1 MAVKAKS
8 IIFDLDGTLID
19 SAPCILAGFEYVL
32 KVNGI
37 EPLVP
42 LTSSVIGPP
51 LLPTLKMLGGI
62 NDETKL
68 LQMAGQFKNF
78 YDLDAC
84 LLSRPYDAVDFG
96 LKKLGENGFELHIA
110 TNKRYTPTRNILKYL
125 GWDGLFTSV
134 YTLDKDGA
142 SFNSKS
148 VMIESQLKDFGLSA
162 CQAIYVGDRVEDME
176 AAQKN
181 QLNFI
186 GVSWGYGEFP
196 EHVTVIESFDQLDS
210 LIE

>member
-1 MAVKAKS
+1 MPVKAKS

-19 SAPCILAGFEYVL
+19 SAPSILAGFKHVL
-32 KVNGI
+32 KTNGI

-51 LLPTLKMLGGI
+51 LIPTLMMLGGL

-68 LQMAGQFKNF
+68 LHMAEQFKDF
-78 YDLDAC
+78 YDLEAC
-84 LLSRPYDAVDFG
+84 LLSQPYDAVDDG
-96 LKKLGENGFELHIA
+96 LKKLREVGFELHIA

-148 VMIESQLKDFGLSA
+148 VMIESQLKHFGLSA
-162 CQAIYVGDRVEDME
+162 DQAIYVGDRVEDME

-196 EHVTVIESFDQLDS
+196 ESVTLIESFDQLDS